1 MRFQRVGEHRA
12 VPWRNGAGVTME
24 IVVGGDPLDWD
35 WRLSLATVA
44 GDGPFSA
51 FPEVVRQLVVVEGIG
66 MVLTVDG
73 IDVACR
79 PDAVVVF
86 DGGAVTSGRLVDGPV
101 RDLNLMVRR
110 GRASLRLSVVT
121 GPAAVAGA
129 VAAVALTRAHAAAT
143 DLGPYDA
150 LLDLGGAAVECGT
163 GKLAFVIA
171 GPGIDA

>member
-1 MRFQRVGEHRA
+1 M
-12 VPWRNGAGVTME
+12 PWRNGAGVTME

-44 GDGPFSA
+44 GDGQFSA

-86 DGGAVTSGRLVDGPV
+86 DGER
-101 RDLNLMVRR
+101 
-110 GRASLRLSVVT
+110 
-121 GPAAVAGA
+121 
-129 VAAVALTRAHAAAT
+129 
-143 DLGPYDA
+143 
-150 LLDLGGAAVECGT
+150 
-163 GKLAFVIA
+163 
-171 GPGIDA
+171 